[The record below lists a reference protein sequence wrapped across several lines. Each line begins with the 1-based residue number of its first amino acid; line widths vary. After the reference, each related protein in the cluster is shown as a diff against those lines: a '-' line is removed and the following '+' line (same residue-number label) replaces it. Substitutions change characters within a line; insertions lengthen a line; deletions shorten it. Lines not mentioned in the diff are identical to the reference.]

1 MKRIRRPPTIEGMDV
16 HEFIRRNADPLFL
29 HAMEMWELM
38 EPPDAPAD
46 AGDDEPDP
54 F

>member
-1 MKRIRRPPTIEGMDV
+1 MNVD
-16 HEFIRRNADPLFL
+16 EFIRRNADPVFL
-29 HAMEMWELM
+29 HEMGMWELV
-38 EPPDAPAD
+38 EQPDAPAD